1 AGTARWQVFARA
13 GLWVAAAAL
22 GRHGLLCADVAASLG
37 QPVPAEMRHRTTT
50 RVVVALVAQD
60 RTSWYPPVACGG
72 RLPCPGRDRRLGWLR
87 RLRTPPGCPGTLSH
101 AGGDAP
107 PARGGGLALLERT

>member
-1 AGTARWQVFARA
+1 MAQSHGRGTWATRTVPPALFRCSYTAAEREGNRIGAPAGDAGTARWQVFARA

-60 RTSWYPPVACGG
+60 RTSWYPPVACVA
-72 RLPCPGRDRRLGWLR
+72 RLPCPG
-87 RLRTPPGCPGTLSH
+87 
-101 AGGDAP
+101 
-107 PARGGGLALLERT
+107 